1 MCFPFWERGA
11 PEKCDPENGKTAECT
26 PFRSPILRKT
36 KTVKGLLKAG
46 AIKQFT
52 DVFSWIPPTVVA
64 KEFGMNNNRIKKMKA
79 DPSLWT
85 LQEIYRLAELIECDK
100 KMLALM
106 AVEQVERMKS

>member
-1 MCFPFWERGA
+1 M
-11 PEKCDPENGKTAECT
+11 KDPRYET
-26 PFRSPILRKT
+26 I
-36 KTVKGLLKAG
+36 KGLMKAG

-52 DVFSWIPPTVVA
+52 DVFTWIPPTVVA
-64 KEFGMNNNRIKKMKA
+64 KDFGTNNNRMKRMKD

-106 AVEQVERMKS
+106 AIDQVERVNRAEKNPDTDVTGCL